1 MYAQLISSTAAPE
14 RVDELAF
21 VIRGELGTALRCEH
35 GFSGA
40 LALADRATGRCL
52 LVLLWETDE
61 EAARPLVS
69 CGTPLVEAMASV
81 ARLSRADLRAPTVW
95 EVDARA

>member
-1 MYAQLISSTAAPE
+1 MYAQVISCTAAPE
-14 RVDELAF
+14 RLDELTR

-40 LALADRATGRCL
+40 LALADRASGRCL

-61 EAARPLVS
+61 EAARPLVTASIARIS
-69 CGTPLVEAMASV
+69 C
-81 ARLSRADLRAPTVW
+81 APTVW